1 MKRNKRKEVLP
12 MFRKNFILIGFTLL
26 FFLIA
31 IPASSEMLD
40 GKEFVGKS
48 GRLGKKASDDD
59 EIKFENGKFTS
70 TGCTEYGFGDADYTT
85 KVDGDRTFFTAD
97 IYSKK
102 YGRITYSGFV
112 KGNDM
117 SANYIWWDKGKYEK
131 PEQIKWFKGST
142 KK

>member
-1 MKRNKRKEVLP
+1 
-12 MFRKNFILIGFTLL
+12 MFRKNVVAFWITL
-26 FFLIA
+26 FFFVMA
-31 IPASSEMLD
+31 IPAYSEMLD

-48 GRLGKKASDDD
+48 GRLGKGASDDD
-59 EIKFENGKFTS
+59 QIKFENGKFTS

-85 KVDGDRTFFTAD
+85 KVDGDRIFFTAD
-97 IYSKK
+97 IYSDK

-117 SANYIWWDKGKYEK
+117 SANYIWWDRGKYEN

>member
-1 MKRNKRKEVLP
+1 
-12 MFRKNFILIGFTLL
+12 MFRKKAITSWIIL
-26 FFLIA
+26 FFFVMA
-31 IPASSEMLD
+31 IPAYSGMLD

-70 TGCTEYGFGDADYTT
+70 IGCKKYGFGDADYTT
-85 KVDGDRTFFTAD
+85 KIDGDRIFFTSD

-131 PEQIKWFKGST
+131 PEQIKWFKGSIE
-142 KK
+142 K

>member
-1 MKRNKRKEVLP
+1 
-12 MFRKNFILIGFTLL
+12 MFKYKNAAIWITIFFFIT
-26 FFLIA
+26 A
-31 IPASSEMLD
+31 IPAYSGMLD

-48 GRLGKKASDDD
+48 GRLDKKASDDD
-59 EIKFENGKFTS
+59 EIKFEDGKFTS
-70 TGCTEYGFGDADYTT
+70 IGCTKYGFGDADYTT
-85 KVDGDRTFFTAD
+85 KVDGDRIFFTAD
-97 IYSKK
+97 VYSKK